1 MGSLRSDTWLGTKMS
16 TNATAGRNKNPVY
29 VSENSQKSDTTQ
41 ITVTDHAKLR
51 YRQRVDPVALS
62 PADELRQLWERGH
75 PVQSPQVNEGRA
87 RATGDYLV
95 VYKNGEGSPLIVTVL
110 RRRDVQ

>member
-1 MGSLRSDTWLGTKMS
+1 MS
-16 TNATAGRNKNPVY
+16 RNATAGRNKNPVY
-29 VSENSQKSDTTQ
+29 VSENSQKTDTTQ

-62 PADELRQLWERGH
+62 PADELRQLWERGE
-75 PVQSPQVNEGRA
+75 PVRSKQVNEGRA

-95 VYKNGEGSPLIVTVL
+95 VYKKSESAPMIVTVL
-110 RRRDVQ
+110 RRRDMQ